1 MNYKVIDTHTHY
13 DDEMFDEDRNELLS
27 KMLDESVQNII
38 SIGCT
43 LHRSELAV
51 KLADKYEKIYATV
64 GIHPEDCYDLP
75 DDYINILRNMAA
87 NPKVVAIGE
96 IGLDYH
102 RDGFKRK
109 LQIKTFKEQIELAQS
124 LNLPIVV
131 HSREATA
138 DTIEILKE
146 YKPKGVVHCYSGSA
160 ETAKEILDL
169 GMNISFTGV
178 LTFKN
183 AKRAVEACEVIPIER
198 LMLETDCPYMA
209 PVPYRG
215 QRCDSSMV
223 INIAEKV
230 AEIKNM
236 SVKNVVE
243 ICNENAVKFFG
254 LNK

>member
-230 AEIKNM
+230 AEIKNI